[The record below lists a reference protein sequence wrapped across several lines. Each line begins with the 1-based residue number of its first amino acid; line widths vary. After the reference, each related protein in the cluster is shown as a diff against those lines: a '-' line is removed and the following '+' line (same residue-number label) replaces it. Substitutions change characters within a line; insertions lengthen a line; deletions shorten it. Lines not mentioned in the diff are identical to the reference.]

1 MSTPANVLNIS
12 APGYVN
18 FDGVS
23 AFSGRTF
30 QAGTGI
36 SLVNASGVTGN
47 TTISAS
53 GSGGFTW
60 ENIGAS
66 QTLEVFTGYFCSTGA
81 ALSLPLP
88 LTSAVGDTIEVVLDG
103 STSWAITQSTNQ
115 RIRLGNLATTT
126 GAGGSITSTL
136 RGDSI
141 RLVCQTANTFWVAV
155 SSVGSFTFV

>member
-1 MSTPANVLNIS
+1 MTTPANVLNIS
-12 APGYVN
+12 EAGYVVFN
-18 FDGVS
+18 GTS
-23 AFSGRTF
+23 TFSGRTF

-36 SLVNASGVTGN
+36 SLVNASGVAGN
-47 TTISAS
+47 TTITAS

-66 QTLEVFTGYFCSTGA
+66 QTLEVFTGYFCSTGDV
-81 ALSLPLP
+81 LSLSLP
-88 LTSAVGDTIEVVLDG
+88 LTSAEGDTIEVVLDG
-103 STSWAITQSTNQ
+103 STRWIITQGAGQ

-136 RGDSI
+136 QGDSI

>member
-1 MSTPANVLNIS
+1 MTTPANVLNIS
-12 APGYVN
+12 EAGYVV
-18 FDGVS
+18 FDGTS
-23 AFSGRTF
+23 EFLGRTF

-36 SLVNASGVTGN
+36 SLVNPDGIAGN

-53 GSGGFTW
+53 GSGGFSW

-66 QTLEVFTGYFCSTGA
+66 QALSIFTGYFCSSGGA
-81 ALSLPLP
+81 LSLSLPLNS
-88 LTSAVGDTIEVVLDG
+88 LVGDEIEVVLDG
-103 STSWAITQSTNQ
+103 STSWAITQGAGQ
-115 RIRLGNLATTT
+115 RIRLGNTVTTT

-141 RLVCQTANTFWVAV
+141 RLVCQTDNTFWVAV